1 MILPRLH
8 LPRVTRT
15 HLVGLLIF
23 GAGLAVCA
31 RLVQLMVT
39 QHTALAAIAKSQS
52 EDKIEI
58 PGPRG
63 DIVDRYRNV
72 LATSLPVKVLAV
84 EPRKL
89 TQAGLRALEQATNT
103 PGRLTQRATAR
114 WLEVRR
120 DCDAEMVAAVQA
132 LAKAGVVKDEALHWA
147 PGFKRYYPHQQLAS
161 HVLGFVSID
170 EKFREG
176 VEKKYEDMLRSGER
190 RVLRIADGKGT
201 ALGDLGGSAMPAAST
216 SVMLTIDLRI
226 QQKLEEALEKA
237 RTEHGAKG
245 AQGIVL
251 DPATGEVLALAN
263 VPSYDPN
270 NYGRAETIARR
281 NLAIE
286 VPFEPGSVMK
296 PLTATALAEYSQVN
310 DTEQVYCEMGHW
322 KRGKWTLGDTHPHGW
337 LTLPE
342 VIAYSSNIGIA
353 KFAAR
358 VPAEKLYDTFLALG
372 LGHRTGIDLPA
383 EVGGQVKPWKEWR
396 GVDRDVMAFGHSIM
410 LTTLQLATAYATIAN
425 GGVRVQPHVV
435 RALGSPDGEWH
446 RLQDAP
452 RVQAISKKAAE
463 RVALLMLN
471 VVEMENATGKSARVT
486 GYRVAGKTGTAEKI
500 GKNGRY
506 EHGKNI
512 GTFAGFAPLTHPAA
526 VVVISLDEPT
536 VGAHT
541 GGIVA
546 APAFAEVMDET
557 LRLLRVAP
565 DYVPEPPPAPAPAAT
580 TAPLPAMD
588 AKSTKAAP
596 AASAAS
602 VAPAASA
609 APAAPAGDLV
619 GTPVRKP
626 EHKGRRG

>member
-39 QHTALAAIAKSQS
+39 QHAVLASIAKSQS

-72 LATSLPVKVLAV
+72 LATSIPVKVLAV

-89 TQAGLRALEQATNT
+89 TMAGLRALEQATNT

-120 DCDAEMVAAVQA
+120 DCDAEMVAAVQQ

-147 PGFKRYYPHQQLAS
+147 PGFKRNYPHQQSAA

-170 EKFREG
+170 EAYREG
-176 VEKKYEDMLRSGER
+176 VEKKYDDMLRSGER

-226 QQKLEEALEKA
+226 QQRLEEALAKA
-237 RTEHGAKG
+237 REEHGAKG

-270 NYGRAETIARR
+270 NYGRAEATLRR

-296 PLTATALAEYSQVN
+296 PLTATALAEHSHVN
-310 DTEQVYCEMGHW
+310 DSEQVYCEMGHW

-358 VPAEKLYDTFLALG
+358 LPAEQLYDTLIALG
-372 LGHRTGIDLPA
+372 LGHKTGIDLPA
-383 EVGGQVKPWKEWR
+383 EVSGQVKHWKEWR
-396 GVDRDVMAFGHSIM
+396 GVDRDVMAFGHSIT

-435 RALGSPDGEWH
+435 RALGSPDGAWH
-446 RLQDAP
+446 KVQDAP
-452 RVQAISKKAAE
+452 RVQAISPQAAE

-471 VVEMENATGKSARVT
+471 VVEMENATGRSARVF

-500 GKNGRY
+500 RNGHY

-512 GTFAGFAPLTHPAA
+512 GTFAGFAPLTRPAA

-536 VGAHT
+536 LGAHT
-541 GGIVA
+541 GGVVA

-565 DYVPEPPPAPAPAAT
+565 DYVPEPP
-580 TAPLPAMD
+580 L
-588 AKSTKAAP
+588 AP
-596 AASAAS
+596 AAS
-602 VAPAASA
+602 PAAVPA
-609 APAAPAGDLV
+609 MDTKRPATAAPAGDLV
-619 GTPVRKP
+619 GSPVRKP
-626 EHKGRRG
+626 ERKVRRG